1 MAFILNKGKDMDDFC
16 RLLEKTGQFDRLEI
30 KILSAMFS
38 LEKNRQ
44 QKSNASDIA
53 EKAEISVTNT
63 YKYLYSLQQKGLVE
77 SDSGKN
83 KIFWL
88 ARTNPFQRMFS
99 YVSREYIEKK
109 EVFSNLK
116 EIYDRNVSGKEI
128 WMGKQI
134 FERYSDSGDF
144 TDKSALILDIAQQE
158 VLIMAENIEENFVL
172 MDSIKR
178 AIERGVAVR
187 LMNSSMP
194 EERMSFLKKI
204 GVEMRFMDKII
215 QPFTMVADGRHGIT
229 IEMKGGRK
237 GLDSEMQG
245 VWFLNQETDYKKKF
259 DALWE
264 KAGSVV

>member
-1 MAFILNKGKDMDDFC
+1 MSFILNKNKEIDDFC
-16 RLLEKTGQFDRLEI
+16 GLMKKTGQFDKLEI
-30 KILSAMFS
+30 KILSAMLS
-38 LEKNRQ
+38 LEKGRQ
-44 QKSNASDIA
+44 PKNSASDISK
-53 EKAEISVTNT
+53 KAELSVTNA

-109 EVFSNLK
+109 ETFSKLK
-116 EIYDRNVSGKEI
+116 EIYDRNISGKDI

-134 FERYSDSGDF
+134 FERYSKSGDF
-144 TDKSALILDIAQQE
+144 TDKAALILDIAQQE
-158 VLIMAENIEENFVL
+158 VLIMAEDIEDDFVL

-178 AIERGVAVR
+178 AIERGVKIR
-187 LMNSSMP
+187 MMNSSMP
-194 EERMSFLKKI
+194 EERTSLFKKM
-204 GVEMRFMDKII
+204 GAELRFMDRIM

-229 IEMKGGRK
+229 VEMKRN
-237 GLDSEMQG
+237 SSQNTEMCG
-245 VWFLNQETDYKKKF
+245 TWFLNQETDYRKKF

-264 KAGSVV
+264 KAGSVI

>member
-16 RLLEKTGQFDRLEI
+16 GLLEKTGQFDKLEI
-30 KILSAMFS
+30 KILSAMLS

-44 QKSNASDIA
+44 QKSSASDIA

-88 ARTNPFQRMFS
+88 ARANPFQRMFS

-109 EVFSNLK
+109 ETFSKLK
-116 EIYDRNVSGKEI
+116 EIYDRNISGKDI

-134 FERYSDSGDF
+134 FERYSNSRDF
-144 TDKSALILDIAQQE
+144 TDKAALVLDIAQQE
-158 VLIMAENIEENFVL
+158 VLIMAEDVDDDFVL

-178 AIERGVAVR
+178 AIERGVKIR
-187 LMNSSMP
+187 IMNSSMP
-194 EERMSFLKKI
+194 EERTALFKKM
-204 GVEMRFMDKII
+204 GAELRFMDRIM

-229 IEMKGGRK
+229 IEMKGGKK
-237 GLDSEMQG
+237 GADSETQG
-245 VWFLNQETDYKKKF
+245 VWFLNKETDYRKKF